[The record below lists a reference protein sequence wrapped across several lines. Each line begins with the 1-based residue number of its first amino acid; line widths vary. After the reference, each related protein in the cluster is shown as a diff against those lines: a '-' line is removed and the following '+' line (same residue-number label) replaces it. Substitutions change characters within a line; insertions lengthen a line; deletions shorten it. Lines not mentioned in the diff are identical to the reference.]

1 MEEYLKIVDFGPIS
15 EIELKNI
22 SPLTVFI
29 GKSGSGKSTIMKVL
43 SLFRWMYKRVNLRS
57 FIKHSKIKNTKIG
70 FKTKPLLRTSGLL
83 EYLTPTSQII
93 YRNGPYE
100 IIMKNGATSAKF
112 VVARED
118 LSLEKVVFISDKR
131 SIIPDL
137 LGSSVDRHK
146 DNYYLQDTLENFRTA
161 YKYISELSL
170 DFLGVK
176 FSVQKQKNG
185 INDFRISGNGANGD
199 YSIKLSDASS
209 GIQTATSVGL
219 IVDYYAT
226 RYNLEDSLNR
236 ALFSYFAD
244 NDNLKNFRAGMNVGE
259 FPNRRVNIF
268 IEEPE
273 LSLYPDNQLELVDFL
288 VNRCFSNMH
297 QYDMTLMLATHS
309 PYIVNYLNLLI
320 ARYIGKDKETSINP
334 DMVGVYLIEE
344 GTLIDLKVKD
354 DNGMPVIDAT
364 RLSDPISGIYDE
376 YDKFSR

>member
-1 MEEYLKIVDFGPIS
+1 MKEYLKIVDFGPIS
-15 EIELKNI
+15 EIELNNI

-83 EYLTPTSQII
+83 EYLRPTSQII

-112 VVARED
+112 VVVRED
-118 LSLEKVVFISDKR
+118 LSLDKIVFISDKR

-137 LGSSVDRHK
+137 LDSSVDRRK
-146 DNYYLQDTLENFRTA
+146 DNFYLQDTLENFRTA
-161 YKYISELSL
+161 YRYISELSL

-185 INDFRISGNGANGD
+185 INDFRISGNGANGN

-219 IVDYYAT
+219 ITDYYST

-244 NDNLKNFRAGMNVGE
+244 NDDLKNFRAGMNVGE

-273 LSLYPDNQLELVDFL
+273 LSLYPNNQIEMVDFL
-288 VNRCFSNMH
+288 VNRCFSTKH

-320 ARYIGKDKETSINP
+320 ARYRGNDKETSINP

-344 GTLIDLKVKD
+344 GTLIDLKVQDYK
-354 DNGMPVIDAT
+354 GMPLIEAT
-364 RLSDPISGIYDE
+364 LLSDPISDIYDE